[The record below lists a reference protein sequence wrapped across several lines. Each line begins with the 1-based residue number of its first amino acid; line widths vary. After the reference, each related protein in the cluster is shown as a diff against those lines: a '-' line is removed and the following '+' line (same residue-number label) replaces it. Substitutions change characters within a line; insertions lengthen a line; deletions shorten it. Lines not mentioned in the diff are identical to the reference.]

1 MARWVALFFVVAAMV
16 ACSGEVSV
24 DQKFVDAY
32 VEMRVV
38 ETTYGVTSPLARVGR
53 QEVLKKYGFTREK
66 YLAKAEEILAD
77 ENQWVPFQKAVVA
90 RLDTLLM
97 PRQAAETKETKPASK
112 MPSHKGGVQ

>member
-1 MARWVALFFVVAAMV
+1 MARWVALFFIVTAMV

-24 DQKFVDAY
+24 DQKYVDAY

-38 ETTYGVTSPLARVGR
+38 EMTYGVTSPLARVGR
-53 QEVLKKYGFTREK
+53 QETLKKYGFTREE
-66 YLAKAEEILAD
+66 YLSKTEKILAD
-77 ENQWVPFQKAVVA
+77 ENLWVPFQKAVVA

-97 PRQAAETKETKPASK
+97 PRQATAVPDPKPAPK